1 MLNEKKNYL
10 LKEYPDQQI
19 YAQNL
24 QKININKKNLEIKK
38 GDKMKIESKVTDLKI

>member
-1 MLNEKKNYL
+1 M
-10 LKEYPDQQI
+10 

-38 GDKMKIESKVTDLKI
+38 GDKIKIESKVAD